1 MVEARQTSASM
12 RADYLIHQRRARE
25 THLQGLNT
33 HIAADYKLRHQAHW
47 ETKTEGLIAKTTAQ
61 RRFGELCDRRSEE
74 LESRRQRLAELLE
87 TEESQ
92 YKQEYIA
99 RQETP
104 EDIRQRMA
112 ERLNYLKTQRETERK
127 ADVERRLLNRTKAA
141 ADELRLQD
149 AQLQALHTKLDQ
161 EHQMWEKQQK
171 EQDESENQAL
181 FDELWR
187 RENIKRGQLEA
198 QDMARKEQMHQAR
211 MTYLDWQKDLR
222 QQQRT
227 NMASREAQ
235 EKMMLTSAWEAERQA
250 EATLLRARQQLAME
264 RNSEIMQHNEMM
276 LQVKASEEE
285 GEKLRDRELVASA
298 VAKETAEEE
307 RERLR
312 KEALREEAK
321 KMLGH
326 YSQRAEEEAALDKM
340 IEQYTQ
346 MESDKQ
352 HQKIQEKY
360 RQEEA
365 GRVKLM
371 EDVYDSRANAV
382 YHKRRLEDAEQQQEL
397 RLKETIKSEVEQAM
411 ELDQMR
417 RTALAM
423 ARRQH
428 QDDLTKQ
435 VSNKEK
441 TRMRETQNEL
451 YERKAA
457 ELAEAQ
463 YKRMLAEE
471 KRRGMQ
477 LLDELRAKR
486 PY

>member
-1 MVEARQTSASM
+1 V
-12 RADYLIHQRRARE
+12 
-25 THLQGLNT
+25 
-33 HIAADYKLRHQAHW
+33 
-47 ETKTEGLIAKTTAQ
+47 
-61 RRFGELCDRRSEE
+61 EE

-87 TEESQ
+87 IEEGM

-104 EDIRQRMA
+104 QDIRSRMA
-112 ERLNYLKTQRETERK
+112 DRLQQLKSAREAERQT
-127 ADVERRLLNRTKAA
+127 DVQRRLEKRSKAA

-171 EQDESENQAL
+171 ELELKEEQSL
-181 FDELWR
+181 YDELWR
-187 RENIKRGQLEA
+187 RENVKRGQVEKQEA
-198 QDMARKEQMHQAR
+198 ARKEQMHQAR

-222 QQQRT
+222 AQQRT
-227 NMASREAQ
+227 EMDSREAQ
-235 EKMMLTSAWEAERQA
+235 EKMMLTSAWGAEKQA
-250 EATLLRARQQLAME
+250 EADLLQARSQLSKE
-264 RNSEIMQHNEMM
+264 RNAEIWRHNELMQ
-276 LQVKASEEE
+276 QVKAQDEEA
-285 GEKLRDRELVASA
+285 EKLRDRDLIQQA

-312 KEALREEAK
+312 REALREEAK

-326 YSQRAEEEAALDKM
+326 YSQRAEEEEALERM
-340 IEQYTQ
+340 IEQFAQ

-352 HQKIQEKY
+352 HQKMEEKY

-365 GRVKLM
+365 GRIKLM

-382 YHKRRLEDAEQQQEL
+382 YHKRSLESQEQQREIQ
-397 RLKETIKSEVEQAM
+397 LKETIKSEVERAA

-428 QDDLTKQ
+428 QDDLVKQ
-435 VSNKEK
+435 ASNKEK
-441 TRMRETQNEL
+441 QRMKETQNEL

-471 KRRGMQ
+471 KQRGMQ